1 MCVGEHGNERRCCY
15 SIFCALNVLSADESL
30 CPRWGQ
36 LWSSCCPMFQCRG
49 RKVPEQV
56 ASSYFLTN
64 NFKKIILS
72 FFFFFF
78 AVFPFYKQ
86 WKQSSLKETS
96 NLFCQLLNILGTQ
109 CHPAEPSQQP
119 GGSRAALCP
128 RKAGQQ
134 SRCASVLQHEHTHP
148 AFSCPYLGYIHHH
161 QTSKHAVNSQIR
173 GLCPEVHLEWLR
185 AQLFLFISILRA
197 RNQWGH
203 SLASALGSL
212 EYFSP
217 YTA

>member
-1 MCVGEHGNERRCCY
+1 MKGDAAIPFSVHWTFKVQMNPFAHGGGSSEAAAVPCFSAEAEKCQ
-15 SIFCALNVLSADESL
+15 SKWLPPIF
-30 CPRWGQ
+30 W
-36 LWSSCCPMFQCRG
+36 
-49 RKVPEQV
+49 
-56 ASSYFLTN
+56 LTT
-64 NFKKIILS
+64 FKKLFYL
-72 FFFFFF
+72 FFFFSI
-78 AVFPFYKQ
+78 FPSYKQ

-96 NLFCQLLNILGTQ
+96 NLFCQLLNTLGTQ

-128 RKAGQQ
+128 RKDGQQ